1 MTQQGTGQ
9 TVNRPDEGVRLYV
22 PSQPGLTVQ
31 PRLENYDSSPGQK
44 AGYASPTTTT
54 EFTVIRTLVNFELP
68 ASPDVV
74 SFTKPAKLTVC
85 YKQSDI
91 DAAAGKNKLK
101 LGAWDGQKWRILP
114 QNRAVDCPFPGKGFA
129 GAVEV
134 LLTKPWAD
142 PPVAWGK

>member
-9 TVNRPDEGVRLYV
+9 TVDRPEEGVRLYV
-22 PSQPGLTVQ
+22 PSQTGVTVT
-31 PRLENYDSSPGQK
+31 PRLEDYGTQPGQK
-44 AGYASPTTTT
+44 PGYASPSSTS
-54 EFTVIRTLVNFELP
+54 EFSVIRTLVNFELP
-68 ASPDVV
+68 ASPNVDTL
-74 SFTKPAKLTVC
+74 TKPATLTVC
-85 YKQSDI
+85 YKQSDV

-114 QNRAVDCPFPGKGFA
+114 QNRAVDCPFPGQGFA

-134 LLTKPWAD
+134 LLTRPWAD